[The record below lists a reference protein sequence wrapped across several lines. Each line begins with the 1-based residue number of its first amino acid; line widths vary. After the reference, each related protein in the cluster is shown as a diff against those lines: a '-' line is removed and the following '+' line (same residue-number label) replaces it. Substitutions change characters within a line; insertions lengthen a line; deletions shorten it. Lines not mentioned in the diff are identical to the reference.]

1 MAGGGSYAASLLFG
15 RGQMPLYIFRILKL
29 LGAVGEH
36 RAMTSRELM
45 RRTGLTRRELV
56 RRVNWERKRHFICS
70 TTSGDGG
77 YFRPASR
84 ADIQRFLDGQEQR
97 IKRHAI
103 SMRLARRLM
112 RRTSND

>member
-1 MAGGGSYAASLLFG
+1 
-15 RGQMPLYIFRILKL
+15 LYVFQILKQA
-29 LGAVGEH
+29 GAIGEG

-56 RRVNWERKRHFICS
+56 RRVNRERKRHLICS

-77 YFRPASR
+77 YYRPINR
-84 ADIQRFLDGQEQR
+84 ADIQRFLDGQEQL
-97 IKRHAI
+97 IKRHAV

-112 RRTSND
+112 RRPSNN